1 MRCLA
6 NSAGFAKVSLA
17 RAGLAATLLAVSLS
31 MPGGAWAQ
39 AYPSKPVRVIVPY
52 APSSGVAVATR
63 LVTDELAKTM
73 GQSFVHETRTGAGGA
88 IASQVVATSAPDGYT
103 LLANSS
109 AHTILP
115 SLSSSLPYD
124 TLRDLT
130 GVTILAELPLVMVI
144 SKSKGIRNIREL
156 VAAAKAR
163 PGSMTYASGGV
174 GTSAHLGAEKFRA
187 AAGIEVLH
195 IPFKSTTDGMTE
207 VMAGRVDFV
216 YTAVAS
222 ALSSI
227 QEGSLVALA
236 MSSKRSVTLPNVPT
250 IEEAGVPGAGYSVW
264 TALFAPAKTPRDIIN
279 RLHQEIVKVM
289 TTTDLRERMLKVGAE
304 AFTVSP
310 DEFDVLIRRELVE
323 NEKLVKASG
332 VKAQ

>member
-1 MRCLA
+1 MA
-6 NSAGFAKVSLA
+6 FAVRSRSVVA
-17 RAGLAATLLAVSLS
+17 AVVLAAFATVS
-31 MPGGAWAQ
+31 GVATAQ
-39 AYPSKPVRVIVPY
+39 TYPSKPVRIIVPY

-88 IASQVVATSAPDGYT
+88 IASQAVATAAPDGYT

-115 SLSSSLPYD
+115 SLSSNLPYD

-144 SKSKGIRNIREL
+144 SKSKGIRNVREL
-156 VAAAKAR
+156 VAAAKAK
-163 PGSMTYASGGV
+163 PGSLTYASGGV

-207 VMAGRVDFV
+207 VMAGRVDDV

-227 QEGSLVALA
+227 QEGSLLALA

-264 TALFAPAKTPRDIIN
+264 TALFAPGKTPREIIN
-279 RLHQEIVKVM
+279 RLHQEVVKVM

-304 AFTVSP
+304 AFTVTP
-310 DEFDVLIRRELVE
+310 DEFDALIRRELVE
-323 NEKLVKASG
+323 NERLVKASG